1 MGKKIEESLLKN
13 VETDEEVDEKINRFP
28 LPESIKNPIRASL
41 EQLSAG
47 MTKKEALGLLLA
59 NVILT
64 ALISLALFII
74 FMILIHLLGKLLDLV
89 NRIPGFKQVNGFLG
103 MVLALAEAVL
113 VIDLFLLILV
123 PLSGTSVGQ
132 YLDSYAW
139 ADEKSA
145 WYFGPVNGSRLAHLE
160 QNLAGAL
167 EACDEQDPDMALRKQ
182 FPRLFVQPC
191 EAENLRLTNPEHTRR
206 HKKSAASISLR
217 ERSGRFF
224 FRLNYSVMKGR
235 SPM

>member
-1 MGKKIEESLLKN
+1 MTWIILIPIAILVLAGIIGWKRGFTKMLVSLLAMIIAIILTWIFTPMVKNLIADNTTLDESMGKKIEESLLKN

-132 YLDSYAW
+132 YLV
-139 ADEKSA
+139 DEIHKSKILT
-145 WYFGPVNGSRLAHLE
+145 WLYENNFLVYLF
-160 QNLAGAL
+160 NLA
-167 EACDEQDPDMALRKQ
+167 KQ
-182 FPRLFVQPC
+182 KIF
-191 EAENLRLTNPEHTRR
+191 
-206 HKKSAASISLR
+206 
-217 ERSGRFF
+217 G
-224 FRLNYSVMKGR
+224 
-235 SPM
+235 